1 MPWIARAARA
11 AREQRGRSRSH
22 IAVERGVVE
31 STVTRFEGGH
41 MQEIDVDAMI
51 GAYAR
56 DLEMTPYELWQLA
69 LEMWGR
75 ALETPTNARVA

>member
-1 MPWIARAARA
+1 
-11 AREQRGRSRSH
+11 
-22 IAVERGVVE
+22 
-31 STVTRFEGGH
+31 